1 LIPSRKAKAKFSRRL
16 FLAQFLASLAAC
28 SVERTTGDRSALKP
42 NSPTPMP
49 QSKPLKLRTIPAS
62 KNKSGVLIALHGW
75 GANGNDLVPLA
86 PELSL
91 PDYELIFPEAP
102 FDHPHV
108 SGGKMWYDLQ
118 DPDRGGLAESRQM
131 LAEFLNSLPK
141 TTGIPLSRTVL
152 LGFSQGG
159 AMTLD
164 VGLRLPLAGLV
175 SLSGY
180 LHPIAT
186 PPNSAIPPIL
196 IVHGKQDA
204 VVPLKAAQTARD
216 TLIGLGAKIK
226 YLEYD
231 MGHEIRPEAIA
242 QVRQFV
248 QGLK

>member
-1 LIPSRKAKAKFSRRL
+1 
-16 FLAQFLASLAAC
+16 
-28 SVERTTGDRSALKP
+28 
-42 NSPTPMP
+42 MP
-49 QSKPLKLRTIPAS
+49 QSKSLKFRTIPAS
-62 KNKSGVLIALHGW
+62 KTKSGILIALHGW

-86 PELSL
+86 PELNL
-91 PDYELIFPEAP
+91 PDYEFIFPEAP

-108 SGGKMWYDLQ
+108 PGGKMWYDLQ
-118 DPDRGGLAESRQM
+118 DSDRGGLAESRQM
-131 LAEFLNSLPK
+131 LSEFLNSLPQ
-141 TTGIPLSRTVL
+141 TTGMPLSRTVL

-164 VGLRLPLAGLV
+164 VGLSLPLAGLV
-175 SLSGY
+175 CLSGY

-186 PPNSAIPPIL
+186 PPKPPIPPIS

-216 TLIGLGAKIK
+216 TLIGLGAKVK
-226 YLEYD
+226 YSEYD

-242 QVRQFV
+242 QVQQFV

>member
-1 LIPSRKAKAKFSRRL
+1 
-16 FLAQFLASLAAC
+16 
-28 SVERTTGDRSALKP
+28 
-42 NSPTPMP
+42 MP
-49 QSKPLKLRTIPAS
+49 QSKSLKFRTMPAS

-86 PELSL
+86 PELNL

-108 SGGKMWYDLQ
+108 PGGKMWYDLQ
-118 DPDRGGLAESRQM
+118 DSDRRGLAESRQM

-141 TTGIPLSRTVL
+141 TTGMPLSRTVL

-164 VGLRLPLAGLV
+164 VGLNLPLAGLV
-175 SLSGY
+175 ILSGY
-180 LHPIAT
+180 LHPIST
-186 PPNSAIPPIL
+186 PPKFPIPPVLIL
-196 IVHGKQDA
+196 HGKQDA

-216 TLIGLGAKIK
+216 TLISLGSKVK
-226 YLEYD
+226 YFEYD
-231 MGHEIRPEAIA
+231 MGHEIRPAAIA
-242 QVRQFV
+242 QVQQFV